1 MTTSQAS
8 TVFRYTVLVDH
19 DPHVDAYVAYI
30 PVLGLTTQGDT
41 LEHAYDMA
49 REIIELTL
57 KSAAEDGEELP
68 VERQLNI
75 RQIDVLDPV
84 SV

>member
-1 MTTSQAS
+1 MSAPHAS
-8 TVFRYTVLVDH
+8 AVHRYTVLVDY
-19 DPHVDAYVAYI
+19 DPAVDAYVAYV
-30 PVLGLTTQGDT
+30 PVLGLTTQGDS
-41 LEHAYDMA
+41 LEHAYEMA

-68 VERQLNI
+68 VEHRLNI

>member
-1 MTTSQAS
+1 MATSQAS
-8 TVFRYTVLVDH
+8 TVHRYTVLVDH
-19 DPHVDAYVAYI
+19 DLEVDAYV

-41 LEHAYDMA
+41 LEHACEMA

-75 RQIDVLDPV
+75 RQIDVRDPV